1 MCALNRFIQATHY
14 TRRSTEFFGL
24 TRATHNRLLVA
35 VAQAKA
41 QILDKL
47 FPTKCYLT
55 KKGEWRCDG
64 WQMRSCAY
72 QVSLLTLS
80 FLARGARPMERSGEA
95 AMGPG
100 RRSHGAMG
108 SRGAEGV
115 GHIWATLS
123 PLLAKGLAP
132 AARLCRVAPYKKD

>member
-1 MCALNRFIQATHY
+1 M
-14 TRRSTEFFGL
+14 
-24 TRATHNRLLVA
+24 A

-80 FLARGARPMERSGEA
+80 FLARGARPMERSGKA

-100 RRSHGAMG
+100 RRSRGATG